1 MRKNKRLFP
10 LYTAAAIGLILLAGC
25 GWTSGPTFQGDYD
38 PSTATPA
45 TVVQN
50 WLESMQFRETTNE
63 QGQVQRLP
71 ESGRDSDLWLSVIDP
86 AYLQDPTTGQSATAE
101 DLQKMKD
108 NWQSDDTWQVEFRD
122 IQLGEISQN
131 DTDATVKITSGGVRY
146 IGKQFFE
153 TTEYK
158 QDSFGDK
165 PGEVYLKRYESGPN
179 DPLKNVPGLE
189 DRAVPRWVIVGGLDL
204 GEKESFGETGQ

>member
-1 MRKNKRLFP
+1 MRKNKRRFLLFA
-10 LYTAAAIGLILLAGC
+10 AAAIGLILLAGC
-25 GWTSGPTFQGDYD
+25 GWTSGATFQGEYN
-38 PSTATPA
+38 PATATPA

-50 WLESMQFRETTNE
+50 WMESLQFRETTNE

-71 ESGRDSDLWLSVIDP
+71 ESGRDFDLYLSVINPD
-86 AYLQDPTTGQSATAE
+86 YLKDPTTGAVAGPDEIQQYNTQWQAT
-101 DLQKMKD
+101 D
-108 NWQSDDTWQVEFRD
+108 WQVEFRD
-122 IQLGEISQN
+122 IQLDEISQS
-131 DTDATVKITSGGVRY
+131 DTDATVKITAGGVRY

-165 PGEVYLKRYESGPN
+165 AGEVYLRRYESGPD

-189 DRAVPRWVIVGGLDL
+189 NRAVPRWVIVGGLDL
-204 GEKESFGETGQ
+204 GEKESFPETGQ